1 MKDTRSKVLFICRG
15 SVGDGMGHFF
25 LSRSVAA
32 AMKDFAHVRMVVIGD
47 EYVENL
53 LVGEQIDYTII
64 ADDRQIGGIFHSF
77 APEIVI
83 FDLTYFDEGSF
94 RTVSKSNLTISLSP
108 IFNLFSEVDLVFHRT
123 SIRDKS
129 WSSCGEKPVIKAG
142 LKYAIVSEHCSK
154 IDEDAYWQNL
164 KHERLAIAISMGGTD
179 AANKALQVLDTVKA
193 VQGKLLIWVLLGEG
207 YSHSYQNLVDC
218 MRDSRHEIIL
228 AKTNE
233 SMWRILSTCSLAVLA
248 GGTTTY
254 ESAYAGL
261 PSINTLESE
270 DRYFL
275 IQELVEKGVC
285 LCAGHTFEESIKALN
300 PLISHLNQ
308 NRHEL
313 YSMLLKSKDLI
324 DNQGAK
330 RIIDETLKYYWKRQ
344 TSLAKTTADG

>member
-1 MKDTRSKVLFICRG
+1 MKGTRLKVLFISRG
-15 SVGDGMGHFF
+15 SANDGMGHVIR
-25 LSRSVAA
+25 SRSVAA
-32 AMKDFAHVRMVVIGD
+32 AMKDFAHVKMVVIGD

-53 LVGEQIDYTII
+53 LVGKQIEYTII
-64 ADDRQIGGIFHSF
+64 AYDKQIGDIYYSF

-83 FDLTYFDEGSF
+83 FDLTYFDEDSF
-94 RTVSKSNLTISLSP
+94 TPANNSNLTVSLSP
-108 IFNLFSEVDLVFHRT
+108 IFNLLSKIDLVFHRT
-123 SIRDKS
+123 SIMDKN
-129 WSSCGEKPVIKAG
+129 WSTFGQKPVIKAG
-142 LKYAIVSEHCSK
+142 LKYATINEHCRK
-154 IDEDAYWQNL
+154 IDEDVYWENL

-179 AANKALQVLDTVKA
+179 AANKALQVLDTVKRI
-193 VQGKLLIWVLLGEG
+193 QGQLLIWVLLGEG

-218 MRDSRHEIIL
+218 MRDSQHEIIL

-270 DRYFL
+270 DRFFL

-300 PLISHLNQ
+300 PLISHFNQ

-313 YSMLLKSKDLI
+313 YSMLLKSNDLI

-344 TSLAKTTADG
+344 TSLAKTTADS